1 MDGSELVFILMPIA
15 IPLCLAIGVAAPF
28 VADSLDR
35 RRQRAVQAADWTRPV
50 KPS

>member
-1 MDGSELVFILMPIA
+1 MILVITV